1 MRCGKVAAWLTA
13 GRSVRSVRG
22 VDDPSTGGRPQRS
35 RSLRLW
41 LAGYLLVRAVVITV
55 LGLLMLLRPTDT
67 VLTVVRFIG
76 VVLLVL
82 TALDLAAAAFPGPE
96 RRTRRLLLVRGLI
109 TGLIGALL
117 VLLTDVTVT
126 AVAIMVGMQMVV
138 SGGVSLLV
146 AVQLRRSIAA
156 WVGLGARGGMAL
168 AAGVLALVWPRVT
181 IVVIAVI
188 LGIHWLVGGLVSTA
202 TAVAVAFED

>member
-1 MRCGKVAAWLTA
+1 MDDQSSEAPPR
-13 GRSVRSVRG
+13 RRRG
-22 VDDPSTGGRPQRS
+22 
-35 RSLRLW
+35 LRLW
-41 LAGYLLVRAVVITV
+41 LTGYLLVRAVVITV

-67 VLTVVRFIG
+67 VLNVVRFIG

-82 TALDLAAAAFPGPE
+82 TVLDLAAAAFPGPD
-96 RRTRRLLLVRGLI
+96 RRTRRLLLARGLI

-126 AVAIMVGMQMVV
+126 AVAILVGMQMVV

-146 AVQLRRSIAA
+146 AVQLRRTIAA
-156 WVGLGARGGMAL
+156 WVGLGARGAMAL
-168 AAGVLALVWPRVT
+168 TAGVLALVWPRVT

-188 LGIHWLVGGLVSTA
+188 LGIHWLIGGLVSTA